1 MTDDIHTTLGML
13 TQAVVTLTSEV
24 KLLRAKVECI
34 EAKMNRGKGFMYG
47 MVFAAGGLGAGLFSA
62 VSKVL
67 G

>member
-13 TQAVVTLTSEV
+13 TQAVVTL
-24 KLLRAKVECI
+24 KVECI